1 VYGKSALIK
10 EQYKNEGT
18 ERQMIGNVP
27 ELQEAARREVVVGE
41 VGTAA
46 HEFLA
51 TAPFA
56 IHVVMHLISFKSIAK
71 CSIENK
77 IVKSTNLKD
86 NLLLSE
92 DLSVEVV
99 PLPHYIVLLPLDFIP
114 LPHFFIV
121 LPQSLLK
128 HFDLLSFFR
137 AARDETTPPVLCN
150 NDAAFQALTFRESTT
165 PFSMEYLQHV
175 LHKNIS
181 RHCKYKG
188 L

>member
-1 VYGKSALIK
+1 VYGKSVLIK

-27 ELQEAARREVVVGE
+27 ELQEAARREVVVRE

-56 IHVVMHLISFKSIAK
+56 IHVVMHLISFKTIAK

-92 DLSVEVV
+92 DLSVEVG

-128 HFDLLSFFR
+128 NFDFLSFFR
-137 AARDETTPPVLCN
+137 AARDETTPLCSATTTQPSKLSPSGSRLRHLAWN
-150 NDAAFQALTFRESTT
+150 TYNMYYIRIYHDIAST
-165 PFSMEYLQHV
+165 
-175 LHKNIS
+175 KD
-181 RHCKYKG
+181 
-188 L
+188 